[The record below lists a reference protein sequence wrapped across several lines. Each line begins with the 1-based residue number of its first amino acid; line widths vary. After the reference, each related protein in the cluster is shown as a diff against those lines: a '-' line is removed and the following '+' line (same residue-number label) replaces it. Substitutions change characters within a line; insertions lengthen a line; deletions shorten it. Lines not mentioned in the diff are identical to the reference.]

1 MLANERQKIIL
12 EKIKKSGAVTTAQL
26 VSEFNVSLETV
37 RRDLLLMEKE
47 RLLSRVHGGAIAIAE
62 MQPSRPFEVRH
73 NECMEQ
79 KQALARKSTEFIS
92 EGDVIG
98 IDAGSTAILFAK
110 ALREKFSRL
119 TVITYS
125 LSVFELLCD
134 YKDFSVVLVGGN
146 FLRSERMFYGAMALE
161 SLEKL
166 NTSKVFIFPA
176 AVSLKSGICYYSNE
190 EYLLVKKL
198 IENSHEV
205 FVLADS
211 RKLEKKALLKV
222 DDMRLEYHYIT
233 DSELDAEIKSLY
245 TENEIDI
252 YYGES

>member
-1 MLANERQKIIL
+1 
-12 EKIKKSGAVTTAQL
+12 
-26 VSEFNVSLETV
+26 
-37 RRDLLLMEKE
+37 
-47 RLLSRVHGGAIAIAE
+47 
-62 MQPSRPFEVRH
+62 
-73 NECMEQ
+73 
-79 KQALARKSTEFIS
+79 
-92 EGDVIG
+92 
-98 IDAGSTAILFAK
+98 
-110 ALREKFSRL
+110 
-119 TVITYS
+119 
-125 LSVFELLCD
+125 
-134 YKDFSVVLVGGN
+134 
-146 FLRSERMFYGAMALE
+146 MFYAAMTLE

-176 AVSLKSGICYYSNE
+176 AASLKSGICYYSNE